1 MMIVSNIEEGAN
13 FMVGT
18 VYLVG
23 AGPGDPGLITVK
35 GLDVLRRADVI
46 LYDRLIAPEL
56 LKEARTDAELI
67 DVGKVSFRPQQ
78 KITQEQIN
86 ALLVEKAQKAEIVV
100 RLKGGDPFVFGRGG
114 EEALACRA
122 ANVPFVVVPGVSSAI
137 AVPAYEGIPV
147 TQRGMVSAFTVFA
160 GHEDPTKPDST
171 TDFDALARIATM
183 GTLVLLMGVVN
194 LPTLIEKLIAAGLDP
209 AMPAACIEWGTTS
222 QQRSVIGTVQTL
234 PELVK
239 AAEIKPP
246 ASTIIGKVVS
256 LHESLD
262 WFNIPWIRRK
272 NNESKST
279 TQNP

>member
-1 MMIVSNIEEGAN
+1 MT
-13 FMVGT
+13 GT

-56 LKEARTDAELI
+56 LHEARTDVELI

-86 ALLVEKAQKAEIVV
+86 QLLIEKAQTTAIVV

-122 ANVPFVVVPGVSSAI
+122 AGVPFIVIPGVSSAI
-137 AVPAYEGIPV
+137 AVPAYAGIPI
-147 TQRGMVSAFTVFA
+147 TQRGMVTAFTVFA
-160 GHEDPTKPDST
+160 GHEDPTKPGST
-171 TDFDALARIATM
+171 TDFEALARAARM

-194 LPTLIEKLIAAGLDP
+194 MPILVEKLVAAGLDP
-209 AMPAACIEWGTTS
+209 QMPAACIEWGTTA
-222 QQRSVIGTVQTL
+222 QQRSVCGTVDTL
-234 PELVK
+234 PELIK
-239 AAEIKPP
+239 TAAIKPP
-246 ASTIIGKVVS
+246 ATTVIGQVVA
-256 LHESLD
+256 LHEALG
-262 WFNIPWIRRK
+262 WFSEFPK
-272 NNESKST
+272 
-279 TQNP
+279 QP